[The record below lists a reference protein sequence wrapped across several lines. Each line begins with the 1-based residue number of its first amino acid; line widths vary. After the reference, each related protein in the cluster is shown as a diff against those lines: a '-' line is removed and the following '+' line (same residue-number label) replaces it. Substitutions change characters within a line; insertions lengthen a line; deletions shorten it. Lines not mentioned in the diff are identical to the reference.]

1 MTFGEKENNTAIKRM
16 RTELA
21 NIRHDGNLVS
31 LLCLLTEE
39 LIKNTPVIGKPWE
52 VSSKVLKR
60 LDDIEK
66 NEQAERIN
74 HYILGLSKLS
84 REQMD
89 GDLSSADLLA
99 ILRRLLEDDEAG
111 KTRFYVRLTVS
122 LAESKLDAGQRI
134 HFVRLVSALTLHQI
148 DYARELY
155 IRKTIP
161 LQGYNTEE
169 MTERALTGRTDGMS
183 RQALNTLLNW
193 GLLTERENKLTWDK
207 KESSSYRL
215 NEDFRLLVA
224 FLFDEKDRQ
233 PVNINEQAKE
243 IYDVIL
249 VRNLS
254 SVNNLYESYIKE
266 KLQEQGIQTGIVER
280 TGIVEGQVI
289 VGAHMLNT
297 LAPYYLHTQILNVS
311 SNQLNDKEYIQVVI
325 TRNGSEPLPNNDLNV
340 RAFRIDKH
348 IFWGTGKNEAKAASK
363 LQSELDS
370 IIKFILQLPKRPDYG
385 SAPL

>member
-1 MTFGEKENNTAIKRM
+1 MTFGEKKHNTVKTRM
-16 RTELA
+16 GTELA
-21 NIRHDGNLVS
+21 SIRHDGNLVS
-31 LLCLLTEE
+31 LLRLLAEE
-39 LIKNTPVIGKPWE
+39 IIKNTPVIGKPWE

-89 GDLSSADLLA
+89 GDLGSADLLA

-161 LQGYNTEE
+161 LQGYDTEE
-169 MTERALTGRTDGMS
+169 VTERELTGRTDGMS

-224 FLFDEKDRQ
+224 FLFDERDRQ
-233 PVNINEQAKE
+233 PVNINKQPKKT
-243 IYDVIL
+243 YDVIL
-249 VRNLS
+249 VRNLP
-254 SVNNLYESYIKE
+254 SVNNLYELYIKE
-266 KLQEQGIQTGIVER
+266 KLEAQGIQTGIVER
-280 TGIVEGQVI
+280 TEIVEEQVI
-289 VGAHMLNT
+289 VGAHMLDT
-297 LAPYYLHTQILNVS
+297 WAPYYLHTQILRIS
-311 SNQLNDKEYIQVVI
+311 SNQLNDKEYTQVVI
-325 TRNGSEPLPNNDLNV
+325 TRNGSEPLPNNELTV

-348 IFWGTGKNEAKAASK
+348 IFRGTGKNEAKAATK
-363 LQSELDS
+363 LQPELDS

-385 SAPL
+385 SAPD

>member
-1 MTFGEKENNTAIKRM
+1 MTFGEKENNTAIKRL

-31 LLCLLTEE
+31 LLSLLTEE

-74 HYILGLSKLS
+74 HYILGLSKFS

-89 GDLSSADLLA
+89 GDLGSADLLA

-122 LAESKLDAGQRI
+122 LAESKLDADQRI

-183 RQALNTLLNW
+183 RQALITLLNW
-193 GLLTERENKLTWDK
+193 GLLTERENKLTWEK

-249 VRNLS
+249 VRNLP

-297 LAPYYLHTQILNVS
+297 WAPYYLHTKILKVS
-311 SNQLNDKEYIQVVI
+311 SNQLNDKEYIQIII

-348 IFWGTGKNEAKAASK
+348 IFGGTGKNEAKAASK

-385 SAPL
+385 SAPD

>member
-1 MTFGEKENNTAIKRM
+1 MTFWEKKHNTVKTRM
-16 RTELA
+16 GTELA
-21 NIRHDGNLVS
+21 SIRHDGNLVS
-31 LLCLLTEE
+31 LLRLLAEE
-39 LIKNTPVIGKPWE
+39 IIKNTPVIGKPWE

-89 GDLSSADLLA
+89 GDLGSADLLA

-161 LQGYNTEE
+161 LQGYDTEE
-169 MTERALTGRTDGMS
+169 MTERELTGRTDGMS

-193 GLLTERENKLTWDK
+193 GLLMERENKLTWDK

-224 FLFDEKDRQ
+224 FLFDERDRQ
-233 PVNINEQAKE
+233 PVNINKQPKKT
-243 IYDVIL
+243 YDVIL
-249 VRNLS
+249 VRNLP

-266 KLQEQGIQTGIVER
+266 KLEAQGIQTGIVER
-280 TGIVEGQVI
+280 TGIVEEQVI
-289 VGAHMLNT
+289 VGAHMLDT
-297 LAPYYLHTQILNVS
+297 WAPYYLHTQILRIS
-311 SNQLNDKEYIQVVI
+311 SNQLNDKEYTQVVI
-325 TRNGSEPLPNNDLNV
+325 TRNGSEPLPNNELTV
-340 RAFRIDKH
+340 RSFRIDKH
-348 IFWGTGKNEAKAASK
+348 IFRGTGKNEAKAATK
-363 LQSELDS
+363 LQPELDS

-385 SAPL
+385 SAPD